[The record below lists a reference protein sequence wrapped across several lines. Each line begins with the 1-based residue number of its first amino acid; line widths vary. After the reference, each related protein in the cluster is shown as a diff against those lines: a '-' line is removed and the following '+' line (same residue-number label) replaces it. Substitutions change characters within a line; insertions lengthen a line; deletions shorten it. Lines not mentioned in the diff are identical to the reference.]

1 MIKLLKNMQKR
12 EWLMALACAVFVVGQ
27 VYFDLTL
34 PDYMTELTTLI
45 KTEGSATADIA
56 AVDLDAAAGT
66 DRSAAESGFLIT
78 AGCGNTAAVDGD
90 VAAGTTISVTIS
102 AADSGAITSA
112 GYGQRSHVFPDR
124 LGINGKTVAL
134 CHIDAAVDGQAC
146 AIRQNQVNLAADGDA
161 AADGHITFDH
171 IPACTPCDRAA
182 FHLSD
187 RIRCLYTAVC
197 VQIGNA
203 VLRQ

>member
-1 MIKLLKNMQKR
+1 MDDN
-12 EWLMALACAVFVVGQ
+12 
-27 VYFDLTL
+27 
-34 PDYMTELTTLI
+34 
-45 KTEGSATADIA
+45 IA
-56 AVDLDAAAGT
+56 AATTILTVAN
-66 DRSAAESGFLIT
+66 SGCISS
-78 AGCGNTAAVDGD
+78 AGCGDTAAANGD
-90 VAAGTTISVTIS
+90 VATRTAAS
-102 AADSGAITSA
+102 AADSGCTRFA
-112 GYGQRSHVFPDR
+112 GCGQRTHVFAVG
-124 LGINGKTVAL
+124 LGINSKTVAV

-203 VLRQ
+203 VRRRQ